1 MTQKSNLVDIFGHLN
16 SYYLNFLKSQ
26 IYKTDMASFK
36 TSEKYTTL
44 IKESPIVV
52 VDDTGT
58 DALKL
63 VTELESAGFLNA
75 FYVLGGAQNLIDTSK
90 N

>member
-1 MTQKSNLVDIFGHLN
+1 MTQKSNLLEIFGHLN
-16 SYYLNFLKSQ
+16 SYYLNFLKTQ
-26 IYKTDMASFK
+26 IYKTDLSSFK
-36 TSEKYTTL
+36 SSEKYSTL
-44 IKESPIVV
+44 AKESPIVI

-58 DALKL
+58 DSLKL
-63 VTELESAGFLNA
+63 ATDLESDGFMNA